1 VSTAALALRTYVR
14 YLVPLTLLSALVF
27 APVLWFVLRLP
38 VPSDA
43 AFAKQLLRVV
53 WVLAA
58 SAWIAQYLLVGAV
71 APAVRA
77 IASGEPLSQVRSLG
91 RGFLGLARMLL
102 PCLVAIVA
110 IVIGSMAL
118 VLPGLALLALLALT
132 GASTERGLP
141 APLLDSI
148 AVARTNLRSVAITV
162 VAIIVVDLAIVG
174 VAYLVVAEP
183 LPKKP
188 APAQLAAF
196 RELAQIVT
204 ISLAAASPI
213 AASVLA
219 AIRVRARP

>member
-1 VSTAALALRTYVR
+1 MSTAALALRTYVR